1 MPGRSMP
8 LKIPGDRVGC
18 AARKT
23 ATIHTMDISL
33 WEWDEALHYAVRAP
47 PARSVVD
54 ARARL
59 MAHLAPSKERV
70 PDTIQ

>member
-8 LKIPGDRVGC
+8 LKIPGDRAGRAV
-18 AARKT
+18 RKT
-23 ATIHTMDISL
+23 ATIHT
-33 WEWDEALHYAVRAP
+33 EALHYAVRAP
-47 PARSVVD
+47 PALSAVD

-59 MAHLAPSKERV
+59 MEHLDPSKKRA